1 MSAPTKPNE
10 PVTPTPPAGAGA
22 PAASK
27 LTIVLLVLSSAN
39 VAATGFV
46 VTRVL
51 KAPKVEVARAE
62 PARKRP
68 AADKGEK
75 SGEKLADK
83 GEKSDGGEGDAGE
96 GAEAAGDAKDN
107 AEGEAAAPVEDK
119 KPGPVVALDGF
130 LVNLNEPGSGRY
142 LKAAV
147 EVEVADSGAVEEMNA
162 QKRSI
167 RDDLLRYLSSL
178 SVADTLGESAKD
190 KIKLAMVTRIGKQIG
205 GAPRVRR
212 LFFTDFM
219 VQ

>member
-10 PVTPTPPAGAGA
+10 PATPAKENT
-22 PAASK
+22 AAAAVATGSK
-27 LTIVLLVLSSAN
+27 LTIVLVILSSAN
-39 VAATGFV
+39 VGATGFV

-51 KAPKVEVARAE
+51 KPARVEVARAE
-62 PARKRP
+62 PKKRV
-68 AADKGEK
+68 
-75 SGEKLADK
+75 
-83 GEKSDGGEGDAGE
+83 
-96 GAEAAGDAKDN
+96 
-107 AEGEAAAPVEDK
+107 AAPVEK
-119 KPGPVVALDGF
+119 KDGGDGEADDEGKGDGGSGAEGKSEGAPEEKKGPGPVVALDAF

-147 EVEVADSGAVEEMNA
+147 EVEVADPAAVEEMNA

-178 SVADTLGESAKD
+178 SVADTLGEAAKD
-190 KIKLAMVTRIGKQIG
+190 KIKQAMATRIGKQIG